1 MIDIENK
8 IIEKVVDKIDI
19 DSIIDKIDIDLLT
32 DKIAEKV
39 ADRII
44 KDKVINFDPINP
56 FVPQVNPSPIPDQIM
71 MYGCTPT
78 PYQIISSDTN
88 KSDINSL

>member
-8 IIEKVVDKIDI
+8 IIEKVIEKIDF
-19 DSIIDKIDIDLLT
+19 DLLT

-39 ADRII
+39 ADYII
-44 KDKVINFDPINP
+44 KDKVINPDPVNPFISPINP
-56 FVPQVNPSPIPDQIM
+56 SLIPDQIL

-78 PYQIISSDTN
+78 PYQAISSDTN
-88 KSDINSL
+88 KSDSNSL

>member
-8 IIEKVVDKIDI
+8 IIEKVIDKIDI
-19 DSIIDKIDIDLLT
+19 NSIIDKIDIDLLT

-44 KDKVINFDPINP
+44 KEKIVNPLDPINP
-56 FVPQVNPSPIPDQIM
+56 ITPFVSPVNPSSIPDQIM

-78 PYQIISSDTN
+78 PYQTIS
-88 KSDINSL
+88 SDINSL